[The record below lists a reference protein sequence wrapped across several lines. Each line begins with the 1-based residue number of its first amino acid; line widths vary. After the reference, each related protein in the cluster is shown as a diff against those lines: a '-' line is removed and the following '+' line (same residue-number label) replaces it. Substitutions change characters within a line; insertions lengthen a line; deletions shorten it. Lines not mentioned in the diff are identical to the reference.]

1 MLGRLSLRLF
11 LVSILGLLAACA
23 SAPERVP
30 QVPADAAD
38 RAAGEALKM
47 VGRPYR
53 YGGETPAGFD
63 CSGLVQFSFR
73 EAGMKAGV
81 RIPRSTEAQH
91 DASAPVAVSK
101 LRRGDL
107 LFFDQDGRKK
117 SHVGIYLGDGRFVH
131 APSSG
136 KQVRTDALDSPYWKR
151 HFAGARR
158 F

>member
-1 MLGRLSLRLF
+1 MLARLF
-11 LVSILGLLAACA
+11 LVSLLALLVGCA
-23 SAPERVP
+23 SAPERVAH
-30 QVPADAAD
+30 VPADAAD
-38 RAAGEALKM
+38 RAASAALKM
-47 VGRPYR
+47 MGRPYR
-53 YGGETPAGFD
+53 YGGATPAGFD

-73 EAGMKAGV
+73 QSGIKL
-81 RIPRSTEAQH
+81 PRSTEAQH
-91 DASAPVAVSK
+91 DASVPVRTSQ

-117 SHVGIYLGDGRFVH
+117 SHVGIYLGGGRFVH

-136 KQVRTDALDSPYWKR
+136 KQVRTDALDAAYWKR